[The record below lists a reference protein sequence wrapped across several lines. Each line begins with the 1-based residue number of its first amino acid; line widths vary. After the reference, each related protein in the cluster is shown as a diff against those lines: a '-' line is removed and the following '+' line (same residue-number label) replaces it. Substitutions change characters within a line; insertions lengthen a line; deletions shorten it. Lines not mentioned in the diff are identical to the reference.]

1 MPPFDFIAVR
11 QKHEFRGRVVAPDLL
26 AARRHLTKNYDR
38 VLSVEPVAE
47 EKEEFLPLPWRR
59 VGVGALAAYTRQ
71 FATLLQA
78 GVTLH
83 RSLVILE
90 RGDSPLMNK
99 VLATVRH
106 DVTGGMPLSAA
117 LARQGN
123 VFPPD
128 YVALVRA
135 GETGGTLAD
144 TLRRLADGLE
154 KAAHFKQ
161 KLTSAL
167 TYPASVLALAAGV
180 LWLFLYWVMPAMTPL
195 FENLGVEM
203 PLLTRLVVQVTALL
217 SNPWLVVGGTFV
229 LFVGVSFG
237 YNFLFKTPE
246 GRKLWWGTLHR
257 TPILGDALGKLAMSR
272 FLFALSAM
280 LGSGV
285 RFEQALLAVEDIS
298 PDPVLQQAIA
308 SVRDRIRVGL
318 RVVEAM
324 EFEPVFP
331 RMVVQMVMAGESSGH
346 LAQMMQRT
354 AEAFDLELDLFM
366 SGLLA
371 LMEPLVLAIMGVVAS
386 VVLLAAFLPI
396 LQLMTAF

>member
-1 MPPFDFIAVR
+1 MPPFDFICVR
-11 QKHEFRGRVVAPDLL
+11 DKHEFRGRVVAPDLL
-26 AARRHLTKNYDR
+26 AARRHLAKNYDR
-38 VLSVEPVAE
+38 ILSVEPVAE

-59 VGVGALAAYTRQ
+59 VGVVALSAYTRQ

-83 RSLVILE
+83 RSLTVLE
-90 RGDSPLMNK
+90 RGDSPLLNK
-99 VLATVRH
+99 VLASIRH
-106 DVTGGMPLSAA
+106 DVVGGMPLSAA
-117 LARQGN
+117 LARQSH
-123 VFPPD
+123 VFPGD
-128 YVALVRA
+128 YVSLVRA

-154 KAAHFKQ
+154 KSARFKQ
-161 KLTSAL
+161 KLTSAM
-167 TYPASVLALAAGV
+167 TYPASVLALAFGV
-180 LWLFLYWVMPAMTPL
+180 MWLFLYWVMPAMTPI

-203 PLLTRLVVQVTALL
+203 PLLTRIVVQVTTVMRNPLL
-217 SNPWLVVGGTFV
+217 VGGGLVIT
-229 LFVGVSFG
+229 LVGASFG

-246 GRKLWWGTLHR
+246 GRRLWWGMLHR
-257 TPILGDALGKLAMSR
+257 IPILGDALGKMAMSR

-285 RFEQALLAVEDIS
+285 RFEQALSAVEDIS
-298 PDPVLQQAIA
+298 PDPLLQQAIA
-308 SVRDRIRVGL
+308 SVRQRIRVGV
-318 RVVEAM
+318 RVVEAL

-331 RMVVQMVMAGESSGH
+331 RMVVHMVMAGESSGH

-354 AEAFDLELDLFM
+354 AEAYDLELDLFM
-366 SGLLA
+366 AGVLA
-371 LMEPLVLAIMGVVAS
+371 LMEPLVLAILGVVAS